1 MTRRIRGPVPPSVPP
16 MHLTLASI
24 SPRRRELLGRA
35 GVALDVRP
43 SGIDDG
49 GLRPGRCTPAEWVT
63 ALAYLKAAATARQ
76 AGLRPGTLVVGADT
90 VCVQEGRILG
100 QPLDA
105 ADAGRMIRAMAG
117 ADHEVLTG
125 VAVVCPATGRRVM
138 FSDRSVVTMGAIGED
153 RIGGY
158 LAGDGW
164 RGKAGAYNIAERL
177 DAGWPITFVGSMDSI
192 MGLPVART
200 LSAARALV

>member
-1 MTRRIRGPVPPSVPP
+1 
-16 MHLTLASI
+16 
-24 SPRRRELLGRA
+24 
-35 GVALDVRP
+35 
-43 SGIDDG
+43 
-49 GLRPGRCTPAEWVT
+49 
-63 ALAYLKAAATARQ
+63 
-76 AGLRPGTLVVGADT
+76 
-90 VCVQEGRILG
+90 
-100 QPLDA
+100 
-105 ADAGRMIRAMAG
+105 MAG